1 MTQHAVAGGAG
12 ALTVSQRIDEVGEID
27 FEETVH
33 VVVSSDG
40 NAVESHITFHVDS
53 VVSAEITEIKVL
65 TDQTLCVQRP
75 LDFTGIGFLY
85 SGKTNFVHI
94 VVVNNIG
101 GVEGGQDTIVLIK
114 TTTNCSIKD
123 VVGVGVK
130 VNAVVGNVGVA
141 VHDVEHIILVKNL
154 VVTHKVSLNIVHN
167 FSIFK
172 RHIEVGGGNGL
183 FLVTGGHGQC
193 HSGESH
199 DRHKNFLHK
208 LFILIVTNFA
218 F

>member
-1 MTQHAVAGGAG
+1 MTQHAVAAGAG

-27 FEETVH
+27 LEETVN

-40 NAVESHITFHVDS
+40 NAVESHITTQVDS
-53 VVSAEITEIKVL
+53 VVSAEIAEIEVI
-65 TDQTLCVQRP
+65 DRALCVQRP
-75 LDFTGIGFLY
+75 LDFTGIGFLH
-85 SGKTNFVHI
+85 SGKKNFVHI
-94 VVVNNIG
+94 VVVNNLG

-130 VNAVVGNVGVA
+130 VNAVVGNVGGA